1 MSPLRACAFLLP
13 FSLALACAAKPA
25 PVVEAPKCEPE
36 PSITVSDPTPAEP
49 MLAIPQATEL
59 VTLRLFVVSGADAMD
74 EALPEP
80 IRQSD
85 VCKDSGCSLVLSP
98 VLPGRN
104 NSEME
109 IDIGNDKDDVLF
121 SMQAKPR
128 VIENNIGLELQARFL
143 VEDTH
148 NRAQHLEFSGALTP
162 GEITHVGT
170 FHASDRHGHVTGPQV
185 FAVVERATPAGAEP

>member
-1 MSPLRACAFLLP
+1 MSPLRACASLLP
-13 FSLALACAAKPA
+13 LSLALACAAKPA

-36 PSITVSDPTPAEP
+36 PSITVSDPTPSEP
-49 MLAIPQATEL
+49 MVAIPQATEL

-74 EALPEP
+74 ERLPEP
-80 IRQSD
+80 IQQSD
-85 VCKDSGCSLVLSP
+85 VCKDRGCTLVLSP
-98 VLPGRN
+98 LLLGRN
-104 NSEME
+104 RAEME

-128 VIENNIGLELQARFL
+128 LIEDNVGLELHARFL

-148 NRAQHLEFSGALTP
+148 NRTQHLEFSGALTP

-185 FAVVERATPAGAEP
+185 FAVVERATPAS